1 MADVLVIGNGGREHA
16 LCYGLKKS
24 PEVNQI
30 YCVPG
35 NPGIA
40 QIAECVKLE
49 NMNPETLAAFAKE
62 KNVDLAVIGPE
73 APLCDGAADAIRA
86 VGIPVFGPVKASARL
101 EGSKDFSKQFMVRHG
116 IPTARYQTFTSAPE
130 AEAYIHSEYAAGRE
144 TVVKADGL
152 AAGKGVIVA
161 ANEAEAIQAVRDCFG
176 GQFGNAGAVVV
187 IAELLIGEEASILAL
202 TDGKTIVP
210 LVSSQDHKRLL
221 NDDMGPNTG
230 GMGAY
235 SPAPVVTK
243 AVMDEV
249 TETVLKR
256 FLAGVQKDNMD
267 YRGIIYAG
275 IMVTKDG
282 PKVLEFNVRFGDP
295 ETECVIPRLKSSLY
309 DVMLKTAECRLA
321 EADLVWSEEP
331 SVCIVMASGGY
342 PAGPLDKGHT
352 IYGIEE
358 AEKTGAIVFHAGTTA
373 QADGTVANSGGRVL
387 VVTKVAADMATAI
400 KGAYEGVSK
409 ISWEGEQHRTDIAK
423 RALIKR

>member
-16 LCYGLKKS
+16 LCYGLSKS
-24 PEVNQI
+24 PEVGKI
-30 YCVPG
+30 YCIPG

-40 QIAECVKLE
+40 SIAECVKL
-49 NMNPETLAAFAKE
+49 PSADPASLAAFAAE
-62 KNVDLAVIGPE
+62 KKVTLAVVGPE
-73 APLCDGAADAIRA
+73 APLCEGAADAIRDA
-86 VGIPVFGPVKASARL
+86 GIPVFGPVKASARL

-116 IPTARYQTFTSAPE
+116 IPTARYQTFTDAPSA
-130 AEAYIHSEYAAGRE
+130 AEYIKNEYAAGRE
-144 TVVKADGL
+144 VVVKADGL

-161 ANEAEAIQAVRDCFG
+161 ANEQEALDAVKDCFG
-176 GQFGNAGAVVV
+176 GQFGAAGAVVV
-187 IAELLIGEEASILAL
+187 VEELLIGEEASILAL
-202 TDGKTIVP
+202 TDGKTIIP

-235 SPAPVVTK
+235 SPAPVVTES
-243 AVMDEV
+243 VMAQV
-249 TETVLKR
+249 TEQVLDR
-256 FLAGVQKDNMD
+256 FLAGIRKDGMD

-295 ETECVIPRLKSSLY
+295 ETECVIPRLLSSLF

-321 EADLVWSEEP
+321 EAELVWSKDP
-331 SVCIVMASGGY
+331 AVCIVMASGGY
-342 PAGPLDKGHT
+342 PAGPLDKGHV
-352 IYGIEE
+352 IKGIADAE
-358 AEKTGAIVFHAGTTA
+358 ATGALVFHAGTTA
-373 QADGTVANSGGRVL
+373 CEDGVTNSGGRVL
-387 VVTKVAADMATAI
+387 VVAKTASDMQSAI
-400 KGAYEGVSK
+400 SGAYEAVAK

>member
-1 MADVLVIGNGGREHA
+1 VIE
-16 LCYGLKKS
+16 
-24 PEVNQI
+24 
-30 YCVPG
+30 
-35 NPGIA
+35 
-40 QIAECVKLE
+40 
-49 NMNPETLAAFAKE
+49 
-62 KNVDLAVIGPE
+62 
-73 APLCDGAADAIRA
+73 
-86 VGIPVFGPVKASARL
+86 
-101 EGSKDFSKQFMVRHG
+101 
-116 IPTARYQTFTSAPE
+116 
-130 AEAYIHSEYAAGRE
+130 
-144 TVVKADGL
+144 
-152 AAGKGVIVA
+152 
-161 ANEAEAIQAVRDCFG
+161 
-176 GQFGNAGAVVV
+176 
-187 IAELLIGEEASILAL
+187 ELLIGEEASILAL

-243 AVMDEV
+243 EVMDEV